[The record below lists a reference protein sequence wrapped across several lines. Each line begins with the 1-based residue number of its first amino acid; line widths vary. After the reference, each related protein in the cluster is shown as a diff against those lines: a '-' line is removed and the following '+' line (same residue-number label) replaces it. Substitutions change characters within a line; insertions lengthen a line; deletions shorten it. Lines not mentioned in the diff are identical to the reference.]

1 MGTQIR
7 GELTDKAAAVVAFE
21 KKAHGHKNNF
31 DALNKLL
38 ENMYEELK

>member
-1 MGTQIR
+1 MGTQVR

-21 KKAHGHKNNF
+21 KKAHGHKTMF

-38 ENMYEELK
+38 EDMFEVMK